1 MKKAMLRELLEPKEK
16 VVEEVVEE
24 KTKTRGRKRAKEV

>member
-1 MKKAMLRELLEPKEK
+1 MKKAMLRELLEPKE

-24 KTKTRGRKRAKEV
+24 KPKRGRKRAKEV